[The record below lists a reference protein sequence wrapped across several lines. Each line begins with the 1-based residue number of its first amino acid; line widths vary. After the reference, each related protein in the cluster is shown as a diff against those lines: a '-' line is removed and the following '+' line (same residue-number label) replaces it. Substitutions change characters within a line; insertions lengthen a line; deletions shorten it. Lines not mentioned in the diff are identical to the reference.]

1 MKQEPGGWRV
11 IDSPKLRSL
20 IQHLGSKTSFVY
32 PMSFAAA
39 QSSGKDN
46 WDLVSLESS
55 EFDETGSADSGSSAL
70 FPMLGSSLAALHS
83 ASKKAISLGIA
94 DCCVPSS
101 SVSPS
106 TAGTTAG
113 NAVTGFHKIPG
124 GETTKLD
131 TDADNKNKPK
141 KPPLSTPSPLV
152 PLIGQNKS
160 VKTSPTLNL
169 TKNSGSN
176 IIKSW
181 PSPPNHLKS
190 IIKNKMTGQSFKT
203 KIDELEISPSSS
215 NSDSSPDMINE
226 SCRYNSL
233 SAAVSQQLS
242 PVFIPKASLLI
253 NCENKA
259 TAGDLDLS
267 DCDTDI
273 QEEISP
279 NSIQTFEQ
287 DGHSDT
293 ESSSVRNH
301 LSSPDTTLASCSID
315 NLEQNNERDNI
326 LRKNNSSKG
335 NFQCFLENEL
345 LSDKTSSYESNSS
358 CSETPKANALC
369 EPTTIGYHQNNIYEH
384 PTSTT
389 TTTSTSSDSQP
400 LTPEADDEAALYI
413 VNNWDNYTT
422 LTYSWPI
429 LWDRLEKIGWI
440 MSRVK
445 FESLFYHLII
455 PSWSIAKFYSVGKRF
470 EFLCKNRDYFLDQL
484 DVKNYISE
492 HGLQEIDG
500 SLTPSC
506 LPSGNN
512 DRSFR
517 PRNVSKKGKATEK
530 ANDEDKTKSIGLSSA
545 IPIIKPTN
553 LPHDTDTIIISS
565 KTDNFCSPAC
575 NFQPEED
582 GISVGSNSS
591 CGPIQN
597 VYSSSVTPE
606 SDHDAAIHILNN
618 WGKYSNSTYP
628 WPLLWE
634 RLSNLGWKEL
644 KTKKFNLYPL
654 VFVPSWAIDLFYDN
668 KQNPSKLEI
677 NKEYFLDPEEIK
689 NYLSKYGLVN
699 YNSNSSDSLSKNHN
713 NLSMNTNLLAT
724 FKSPDESKIE
734 GNNSEDNNP
743 TKNEDYI
750 SQETFIDSTPIADS
764 EAASYIV
771 ENWDKY
777 AKLTYPWNLLWDRLS
792 KLGWEIVQTK
802 DFLMSSDIIVPNW
815 SLNKIKKSGC
825 NPNKFTRNCD
835 YFVDKCDVKNF
846 ILEYG
851 TFRPKNFNPPIAKS
865 KKRVSSLFQE
875 VVEPSKTSTRR
886 KLNFSDSLLYINKK
900 GGTKSLDSRKMSDEI
915 ESEFKISK
923 DESSSSNG
931 CESSSSK
938 SPDTIGVLCSLQNH
952 SVSKSDS
959 LVSNYNSSP
968 ITSNISGSSSSRLP
982 SRSARVRP
990 FKKDD
995 ALGSWPTRYQCALA
1009 GSWQLKAI

>member
-32 PMSFAAA
+32 PMSFTAA

-83 ASKKAISLGIA
+83 ASKKTISLGIA
-94 DCCVPSS
+94 DCVSSSLS

-106 TAGTTAG
+106 TAGTTG
-113 NAVTGFHKIPG
+113 NAITGFHKIPG
-124 GETTKLD
+124 AEPTKLD
-131 TDADNKNKPK
+131 TGTDIDTNDKNKLK
-141 KPPLSTPSPLV
+141 KPPLSTPSPLL
-152 PLIGQNKS
+152 PLMGQNKS

-169 TKNSGSN
+169 TKNSSSN

-181 PSPPNHLKS
+181 PSPSPSIHLKS
-190 IIKNKMTGQSFKT
+190 TIKNKMTVESFKT
-203 KIDELEISPSSS
+203 NIEELEISPNSS
-215 NSDSSPDMINE
+215 NSDSSPDMTNQP
-226 SCRYNSL
+226 CRYNSL

-242 PVFIPKASLLI
+242 PVFLSKASLLI
-253 NCENKA
+253 NCENQ
-259 TAGDLDLS
+259 TTDDRDLS
-267 DCDTDI
+267 DCDTDM

-287 DGHSDT
+287 DVHSDT
-293 ESSSVRNH
+293 ETSSVRNH

-315 NLEQNNERDNI
+315 NLEQNNDRDNI
-326 LRKNNSSKG
+326 LSKNNSSKG

-345 LSDKTSSYESNSS
+345 LSDKTNSSYESNSS
-358 CSETPKANALC
+358 CSETPKTNVLC
-369 EPTTIGYHQNNIYEH
+369 ESTTIDNRQNNNYEH
-384 PTSTT
+384 LTTTSTT
-389 TTTSTSSDSQP
+389 TSSDSQS

-413 VNNWDNYTT
+413 VNNWDNYLT
-422 LTYSWPI
+422 LTYPWPI

-440 MSRVK
+440 ISRVK

-470 EFLCKNRDYFLDQL
+470 EYLCKNRDYFLDQL

-492 HGLQEIDG
+492 HGLKEIDG
-500 SLTPSC
+500 SLTPECFS
-506 LPSGNN
+506 SGNN

-517 PRNVSKKGKATEK
+517 PRNVCKKEKAT
-530 ANDEDKTKSIGLSSA
+530 NEDKSIGLSSA

-553 LPHDTDTIIISS
+553 LPHETDSIIISS

-575 NFQPEED
+575 SMQPED
-582 GISVGSNSS
+582 DFSVESNSS
-591 CGPIQN
+591 CGPLQN
-597 VYSSSVTPE
+597 MCSSVTPE

-668 KQNPSKLEI
+668 KQNPSKLEV

-689 NYLSKYGLVN
+689 NYLLKYGLVN
-699 YNSNSSDSLSKNHN
+699 YDSNSSDSLSENQN
-713 NLSMNTNLLAT
+713 NLSMNTNLFAT
-724 FKSPDESKIE
+724 FKSPDESKMTEI
-734 GNNSEDNNP
+734 EDNITDSNHP
-743 TKNEDYI
+743 NKKDECI
-750 SQETFIDSTPIADS
+750 AQETFIDSTPIADS

-777 AKLTYPWNLLWDRLS
+777 AKITYPWNLLWDRLS

-802 DFLMSSDIIVPNW
+802 DFLLSSDIIVPNW

-835 YFVDKCDVKNF
+835 YFVDKCEVKNF

-851 TFRPKNFNPPIAKS
+851 TFRPKNFNPPLAKS

-875 VVEPSKTSTRR
+875 VVEPSRTSTRR
-886 KLNFSDSLLYINKK
+886 KLNFSDSLMYINKK
-900 GGTKSLDSRKMSDEI
+900 GSTKNLDSRKMSDEI

-923 DESSSSNG
+923 DNSSSSTG
-931 CESSSSK
+931 YDSSSTK

-952 SVSKSDS
+952 SASKSDN
-959 LVSNYNSSP
+959 LVSNNNSSP
-968 ITSNISGSSSSRLP
+968 ITSNLSGSNSSRLP